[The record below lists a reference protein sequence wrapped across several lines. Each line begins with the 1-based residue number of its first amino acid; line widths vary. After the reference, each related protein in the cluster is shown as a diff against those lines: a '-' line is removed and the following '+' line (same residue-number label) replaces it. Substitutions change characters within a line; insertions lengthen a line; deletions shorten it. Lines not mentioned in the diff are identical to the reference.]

1 MEQINNHLQLAVSQV
16 QTLKHLEIGPT
27 NLVTSIQIAMQS
39 KSIQDATDK
48 EIAQELNKIFFLI
61 GLRNQ
66 FIPNQDQAKLIVTYI
81 RNNYENRKLDELFL
95 AFDFYIKSYYC
106 EDVKFYDQ
114 FNLQSLNLV
123 MNGYRKYINDLNS
136 KLREVK
142 PPSPPEQNIPKLDI
156 NQDIEEYLN
165 RTDLNKRNLVLI
177 PTYIYDNM
185 LKLGYINQDEKRK
198 VTLYRLATD
207 MYESRLAYEAKDFDK
222 FAIGK
227 LNRFR
232 KEKSYYFENID
243 DVTVSDIKQLYQKLS
258 VLDEIQKY
266 QRAKSKKVST
276 TS

>member
-1 MEQINNHLQLAVSQV
+1 MN
-16 QTLKHLEIGPT
+16 
-27 NLVTSIQIAMQS
+27 IQAAMQS
-39 KSIQDATDK
+39 KSIKDSTDK

-66 FIPNQDQAKLIVTYI
+66 FIPNQDQAKLIVAYI
-81 RNNYENRKLDELFL
+81 RNNYENRKLYELFL

-114 FNLQSLNLV
+114 FTLQSLNLI

-142 PPSPPEQNIPKLDI
+142 PPTPPVQNIPKNDI
-156 NQDIEEYLN
+156 HKDIEEYLN

-177 PTYIYDNM
+177 PTYIYENM

-198 VTLYRLATD
+198 VTLYRVATD
-207 MYESRLAYEAKDFDK
+207 LYESRLAYEAKDFDK

-232 KEKSYYFENID
+232 KEKSFYFENID
-243 DVTVSDIKQLYQKLS
+243 DITVGDIKQIYQKLT

-266 QRAKSKKVST
+266 QKWNKKIRINPT
-276 TS
+276 A

>member
-1 MEQINNHLQLAVSQV
+1 
-16 QTLKHLEIGPT
+16 
-27 NLVTSIQIAMQS
+27 MQS
-39 KSIQDATDK
+39 KSINDSTDK

-66 FIPNQDQAKLIVTYI
+66 FIPNQDQAKLIVAYI

-114 FNLQSLNLV
+114 FSLQSLNLV
-123 MNGYRKYINDLNS
+123 MNGYRKYINDLNA

-142 PPSPPEQNIPKLDI
+142 PPSPPEQVIPKTDI
-156 NQDIEEYLN
+156 HQDIEEYLN
-165 RTDLNKRNLVLI
+165 RTDLSRRNLVLI
-177 PTYIYDNM
+177 PTYIFENM
-185 LKLGYINQDEKRK
+185 LKLGYINQTEKRK
-198 VTLYRLATD
+198 VSLYRLATD
-207 MYESRLAYEAKDFDK
+207 MYESKLAYEAKDFDK

-243 DVTVSDIKQLYQKLS
+243 DVTVADIKQLYQKLS
-258 VLDEIQKY
+258 VLDEIQKHQKY
-266 QRAKSKKVST
+266 NKKIKIN
-276 TS
+276 

>member
-1 MEQINNHLQLAVSQV
+1 
-16 QTLKHLEIGPT
+16 
-27 NLVTSIQIAMQS
+27 MQS

-66 FIPNQDQAKLIVTYI
+66 FIPNQDQAKLIVAYI
-81 RNNYENRKLDELFL
+81 RNNYEKRKLDELFL

-114 FNLQSLNLV
+114 FSLQSLNSI

-136 KLREVK
+136 KLREV
-142 PPSPPEQNIPKLDI
+142 SPPETVIPKTDI
-156 NQDIEEYLN
+156 QEDIEEYLN
-165 RTDLNKRNLVLI
+165 RTDLSRRNLVLI
-177 PTYIYDNM
+177 PTFIYENM
-185 LKLGYINQDEKRK
+185 LKLGYINQTEKRK
-198 VTLYRLATD
+198 VSLYRLATD
-207 MYESRLAYEAKDFDK
+207 MYESKLAYEAKDFDK

-243 DVTVSDIKQLYQKLS
+243 DITVSDIKQLYQKLS
-258 VLDEIQKY
+258 VLDEIQKR
-266 QRAKSKKVST
+266 QREKNKENRISSTAKVKKEST
-276 TS
+276 GDF

>member
-1 MEQINNHLQLAVSQV
+1 M
-16 QTLKHLEIGPT
+16 K
-27 NLVTSIQIAMQS
+27 S
-39 KSIQDATDK
+39 KSIKDSTDK

-66 FIPNQDQAKLIVTYI
+66 FIPNQDQAKLIVSYI
-81 RNNYENRKLDELFL
+81 RSNYEKRKLDELFL

-114 FNLQSLNLV
+114 FSLQGLNLI
-123 MNGYRKYINDLNS
+123 MNGYRKYLIDLNS

-142 PPSPPEQNIPKLDI
+142 PPETIIPKTDI
-156 NQDIEEYLN
+156 QQDIDEYLN
-165 RTDLNKRNLVLI
+165 RTDLSRRNLVLI
-177 PTYIYDNM
+177 PTYIYENM

-198 VTLYRLATD
+198 VSLYRMATD

-222 FAIGK
+222 YAIGK

-232 KEKSYYFENID
+232 KEKGYYFENID
-243 DVTVSDIKQLYQKLS
+243 DITVGDIKQLYQKLS

-266 QRAKSKKVST
+266 QRNNKKIRISPT
-276 TS
+276 A

>member
-1 MEQINNHLQLAVSQV
+1 MN
-16 QTLKHLEIGPT
+16 
-27 NLVTSIQIAMQS
+27 IQAAMQS
-39 KSIQDATDK
+39 KSIKDSTDK

-66 FIPNQDQAKLIVTYI
+66 FIPNQDQAKLIVAYI

-114 FNLQSLNLV
+114 FSLQSLNLV
-123 MNGYRKYINDLNS
+123 MNGYRKYINDLNA

-142 PPSPPEQNIPKLDI
+142 PPAPPESNIPKTDI
-156 NQDIEEYLN
+156 QEDIEEYLN

-177 PTYIYDNM
+177 PTYIYENM
-185 LKLGYINQDEKRK
+185 LKLGYINQTEKRK
-198 VTLYRLATD
+198 VSLYRMATD
-207 MYESRLAYEAKDFDK
+207 MYEAKLAYEAKDFDK

-232 KEKSYYFENID
+232 KEKSFYFENID
-243 DVTVSDIKQLYQKLS
+243 DITVGDIKQLYQKLS
-258 VLDEIQKY
+258 VLDEIQKH
-266 QRAKSKKVST
+266 KKYNQQIKIST
-276 TS
+276 TA

>member
-1 MEQINNHLQLAVSQV
+1 MTI
-16 QTLKHLEIGPT
+16 QT
-27 NLVTSIQIAMQS
+27 AMQS

-66 FIPNQDQAKLIVTYI
+66 FIPNQDQAKLIVAYI

-114 FNLQSLNLV
+114 FSLQNLNLV
-123 MNGYRKYINDLNS
+123 MNGYRKYINDLNA

-142 PPSPPEQNIPKLDI
+142 PPTPPEQVIPKTDI
-156 NQDIEEYLN
+156 QEDIEEYLN
-165 RTDLNKRNLVLI
+165 RTDLSRRNLVLI
-177 PTYIYDNM
+177 PTYIFENM
-185 LKLGYINQDEKRK
+185 LKLGYINQTEKRK
-198 VTLYRLATD
+198 VSLYRLATD
-207 MYESRLAYEAKDFDK
+207 MYESKLVYEAKDFDK

-232 KEKSYYFENID
+232 KEKDYYFENID
-243 DVTVSDIKQLYQKLS
+243 DVTVSDIRQLYQKLS
-258 VLDEIQKY
+258 VLDEIQKH
-266 QRAKSKKVST
+266 QRAKSKKVNT
-276 TS
+276 TA